1 MDHVWRLWGLFFTN
15 RVRAVGGILN
25 RKNIKEK
32 KEKQEGQVT
41 FENVALDTLFIAF
54 FAIDVF
60 EFTFRIIFG
69 VEQQFLYKHYKKKCV
84 VSQIIFFK
92 SNYKFNI
99 INYFFPLYGLF
110 TCMMVRSNR
119 WQDWRNPYLT
129 CPNHKLQV
137 KNGSYYI
144 NNLLSIILLSCPSFW
159 F

>member
-60 EFTFRIIFG
+60 EFTSFTL
-69 VEQQFLYKHYKKKCV
+69 EV
-84 VSQIIFFK
+84 V
-92 SNYKFNI
+92 
-99 INYFFPLYGLF
+99 GL
-110 TCMMVRSNR
+110 
-119 WQDWRNPYLT
+119 
-129 CPNHKLQV
+129 
-137 KNGSYYI
+137 GYI
-144 NNLLSIILLSCPSFW
+144 S
-159 F
+159 